1 MTSTEDDGLPGRIL
15 LVEDDPVAAY
25 FALHVLGKRGGFDV
39 THTPDPAVALR
50 HVSSA
55 DWDLVLTDAELP
67 GMTGLEFLAA
77 LRRLS
82 PDLPVA
88 VITAHESADI
98 AIRELRKQ
106 SDEFLQKPVRPD
118 RLLAAAASLVANGR
132 KARLVPGQE
141 SVLAIGAHPGD
152 AETGA
157 GGALLAHRG
166 LGQKVSILTLTG
178 GVSMARVAS
187 GGVASSG
194 LAGEGVASAGLT
206 SAGLAGQ
213 RMTGARP
220 GESAMAALVLGAAL
234 FLEDLQ
240 ATRIEAGGPTADVI
254 ERVIEAVRPTVIY
267 THSLH
272 DAHQDHRNTH
282 QAAMLAAQEVG
293 RVYCFPS
300 PDDATAGFR
309 PTRFVTIDE
318 QVERKL
324 LAIRAFTS
332 PGQAHARLDPDQ
344 AESAARHWSRSGGGR
359 YAEAFEV
366 IREPAAGRSQPVP
379 RD

>member
-1 MTSTEDDGLPGRIL
+1 MTSTEDDGRPGRIL
-15 LVEDDPVAAY
+15 LVEDDAVAAH

-82 PDLPVA
+82 PDLPIV
-88 VITAHESADI
+88 VITAHEAADI
-98 AIRELRKQ
+98 AMRELREQ

-118 RLLAAAASLVANGR
+118 RLLAVAAALVANGR
-132 KARLVPGQE
+132 EARLAPGQE

-157 GGALLAHRG
+157 AGALLAHRG
-166 LGQKVSILTLTG
+166 LGQQVSILTLTRGASMG
-178 GVSMARVAS
+178 GLVSNGVTGA
-187 GGVASSG
+187 GVASDG
-194 LAGEGVASAGLT
+194 M
-206 SAGLAGQ
+206 AGQ
-213 RMTGARP
+213 RMAGARP
-220 GESAMAALVLGAAL
+220 GESAMAALALGAAL

-240 ATRIEAGGPTADVI
+240 ATSIGADGRTAGVI
-254 ERVIEAVRPTVIY
+254 KRVIEAVRPTVIY

-282 QAAMLAAQEVG
+282 QAAMLAAQEAG

-300 PDDATAGFR
+300 PDATAGFR

-318 QVERKL
+318 HVERKL

-366 IREPAAGRSQPVP
+366 IREPAAGRRQPVP